1 MTENKI
7 NPLLDA
13 VSEIDDDIITNTNRP
28 KKRLK
33 KIYISA
39 AVAAVSLMVI
49 TGAAAVYRN
58 QVFLNN
64 KKAIEYNF
72 TVKENITFPTEEL
85 LYRDEQI
92 RMLPDGI
99 ISYIYHYLNTAP
111 SELFQMLNVS
121 PLMSENFTEEKGDDV
136 LRVDK
141 ISEDEILS
149 ITIGYTLF
157 NKQVGKSANFVTTF
171 KADERAEWSI
181 KTFSKKHKV
190 IKLND
195 GSKALIDYDD
205 NPFNICWVT
214 FSYDGII
221 YEMYVE
227 QSNPDEIKQILSD
240 LGIL

>member
-1 MTENKI
+1 MTKI
-7 NPLLDA
+7 NPLLD
-13 VSEIDDDIITNTNRP
+13 VISEIDDDIITNTNKHKIRM
-28 KKRLK
+28 KT
-33 KIYISA
+33 IYISA
-39 AVAAVSLMVI
+39 AVAAASLMVI

-72 TVKENITFPTEEL
+72 TVKENIMVPTEEFH
-85 LYRDEQI
+85 YRDEHIQ
-92 RMLPDGI
+92 MLPNGI
-99 ISYIYHYLNTAP
+99 ISHIYHYLNAAP
-111 SELFQMLNVS
+111 SELFQMLNVN
-121 PLMSENFTEEKGDDV
+121 PLMNENFTEEKGDDV

-157 NKQVGKSANFVTTF
+157 NKQVGKSADFVTTF

-181 KTFSKKHKV
+181 KTFSKKHKF

-195 GSKALIDYDD
+195 GSKALIEYDD
-205 NPFNICWVT
+205 NPFNTCWVT

-221 YEMYVE
+221 YEMHVE
-227 QSNPDEIKQILSD
+227 QSSFDEIKLILSD
-240 LGIL
+240 LGVL